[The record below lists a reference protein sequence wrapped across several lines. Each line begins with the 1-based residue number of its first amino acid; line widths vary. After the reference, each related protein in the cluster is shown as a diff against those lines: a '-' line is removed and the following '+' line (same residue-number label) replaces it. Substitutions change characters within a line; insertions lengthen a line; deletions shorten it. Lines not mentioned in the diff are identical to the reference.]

1 MGFGE
6 TQKKKNLLETPVS
19 CRLII
24 FHFGSYDKML
34 NVFSFTPVQSDAQK
48 LSDASGC
55 CDHSARNQIVCRHAI
70 YIDCVSKVYAQFLS
84 IAFGV
89 KSHTCVSYI
98 LLLMGEVL
106 LLVKICHW
114 LDGILICLCWKDWI
128 LLTDTFIFQLR
139 FFLNFIYHLSL
150 FYLLWPP
157 HLLFPP
163 SGFFF
168 FSFLTFSF
176 LPTSSSHSSSFLL
189 YSLLFFPL
197 LFIFPHFPF
206 APFFTSPFYLL
217 PYFFFTSSLSFHSP
231 SCLFSPF
238 KTTTSSNPK
247 NADSLFGH
255 SLNHFL
261 FGPSQFQSFVNLNAL
276 LIHRVFI
283 YCAFYTYNSCSSL
296 VSRYSLYVPQFCCS
310 PA

>member
-34 NVFSFTPVQSDAQK
+34 NVFSFTPVQSDAPK

-55 CDHSARNQIVCRHAI
+55 CDHSARKQIVCRHAI

-98 LLLMGEVL
+98 LLLMGEVH

-128 LLTDTFIFQLR
+128 LLTDTFIFQLLFFPQLYLPPFSILSSLASSSSFPPIWL
-139 FFLNFIYHLSL
+139 FFLLISNLLLSSYLIIPFLVFLTL
-150 FYLLWPP
+150 FASFFPTTFYFSTFSFCPVLHFTILPPTLL
-157 HLLFPP
+157 
-163 SGFFF
+163 FFF
-168 FSFLTFSF
+168 F
-176 LPTSSSHSSSFLL
+176 FLL
-189 YSLLFFPL
+189 HPC
-197 LFIFPHFPF
+197 LFI
-206 APFFTSPFYLL
+206 LL
-217 PYFFFTSSLSFHSP
+217 HVYFHLLKQQLLQILKTLTHCLVIAWITSSLVE
-231 SCLFSPF
+231 
-238 KTTTSSNPK
+238 
-247 NADSLFGH
+247 
-255 SLNHFL
+255 
-261 FGPSQFQSFVNLNAL
+261 VNFNL
-276 LIHRVFI
+276 L
-283 YCAFYTYNSCSSL
+283 
-296 VSRYSLYVPQFCCS
+296 
-310 PA
+310 

>member
-1 MGFGE
+1 ML
-6 TQKKKNLLETPVS
+6 K
-19 CRLII
+19 RLDS
-24 FHFGSYDKML
+24 SYRYL
-34 NVFSFTPVQSDAQK
+34 
-48 LSDASGC
+48 
-55 CDHSARNQIVCRHAI
+55 H
-70 YIDCVSKVYAQFLS
+70 LS
-84 IAFGV
+84 IAFFP
-89 KSHTCVSYI
+89 STLSTTFLYFI
-98 LLLMGEVL
+98 LSGLL
-106 LLVKICHW
+106 
-114 LDGILICLCWKDWI
+114 
-128 LLTDTFIFQLR
+128 IF
-139 FFLNFIYHLSL
+139 FS
-150 FYLLWPP
+150 P
-157 HLLFPP
+157 HLA
-163 SGFFF
+163 FF
-168 FSFLTFSF
+168 FSSHFVFVLLHITFSF

-206 APFFTSPFYLL
+206 ALFFTSPFYLL

-283 YCAFYTYNSCSSL
+283 YCAF
-296 VSRYSLYVPQFCCS
+296 LYI
-310 PA
+310 